1 MPWAVKDVESHKKGL
16 SAKQKKKWVAVANS
30 VRSKCIKEGGSEKEC
45 DAKAIRIA
53 NGSTMKGNIN
63 VNFRTASAY
72 KVREEVIGNQDY
84 LIVPVV
90 MMVEGV
96 HTGNQGPILHY
107 AEELEKSVPEWEGKP
122 VTVMHPI
129 IDGEYVS
136 AFDERVQTKVGFVRN
151 AYMDGKKLKAEA
163 CINVQKLA
171 AVSPETLEYI
181 EQETT
186 LEVSIGIFAEDEEE
200 KGIWNNE
207 EYEVIARNY
216 KPDHLALLPGGVG
229 ACSVVDGCGIR
240 VNKKGGKNVNV
251 NEAFKS
257 LMEHGHFTFHLN
269 KEGYQEIIEKIWDY
283 FSKKENDTKLF
294 HLVDVYDDYVVY
306 HMRNKVDNSVTMFKQ
321 DYMVNEDGSI
331 NLTGEPQKVRRDVSY
346 IVVNEKEKVINNQKK
361 EVKMCVKCPEK
372 VDALI
377 AHSATHFTDEDRE
390 WLDKMT
396 EDQLDKLIPK
406 VYRRKTEKPVVID
419 AGEITVQEA
428 WNVIQNNS
436 KSVDDYLKG
445 LPENVRQ
452 QFEKGVEIYTS
463 ERKKVVDSILA
474 NSEQGEWTENE
485 LNDMKL
491 EVLQKIEK
499 ALVKRNENNGHVY
512 MQGRSDLGVKTVKP
526 MPIPGV
532 EFKD

>member
-1 MPWAVKDVESHKKGL
+1 MSGIVKDVK
-16 SAKQKKKWVAVANS
+16 
-30 VRSKCIKEGGSEKEC
+30 
-45 DAKAIRIA
+45 D
-53 NGSTMKGNIN
+53 IN
-63 VNFRTASAY
+63 VNFRTATAY
-72 KVREEVIGNQDY
+72 EVKKETIAGQEH

-96 HTGNQGPILHY
+96 HTGNKGPILHY
-107 AEELEKSVPEWEGKP
+107 AEELAKSIPDWDGKP
-122 VTVMHPI
+122 VTIFHPM

-136 AFDERVQTKVGFVRN
+136 AYDARVQTKVGFVRN
-151 AYMDGKKLKAEA
+151 AHMDDKKLKAEA

-171 AVSPETLEYI
+171 AVSPKSMEYF
-181 EQETT
+181 EEKKTM
-186 LEVSIGIFAEDEEE
+186 EVSIGIFAEDEEV

-207 EYEVIARNY
+207 EYEVIARNH

-229 ACSVVDGCGIR
+229 ACSVMDGCGIR
-240 VNKKGGKNVNV
+240 VNKKGGKDVNV
-251 NEAFKS
+251 NEAFKC
-257 LMEHGHFTFHLN
+257 LIEQGHLNFHLN
-269 KEGYQEIIEKIWDY
+269 RQGYQEIVERVWEHLYSKSNETKDY
-283 FSKKENDTKLF
+283 SM
-294 HLVDVYDDYVVY
+294 VDVYDDYVVY
-306 HMRNKVDNSVTMFKQ
+306 RVRNKTDAFNSSALFKQ
-321 DYMVNEDGSI
+321 GYLVNEDGTI
-331 NLTGEPQKVRRDVSY
+331 ELTGEAQKVRRDVNY
-346 IVVNEKEKVINNQKK
+346 IVVNNKVNNNQKK
-361 EVKMCVKCPEK
+361 EVKMCDKCPEK

-406 VYRRKTEKPVVID
+406 VYRRKTEKPAVID
-419 AGEITVQEA
+419 AGEVTVQEA

-499 ALVKRNENNGHVY
+499 ALAKRNENNGHVY